1 MANAVFAGGRAS
13 ALQNYLLGEE
23 RINRMIDA
31 TSLDDALKVLMEINF
46 GDGFSIS
53 TPIHFEKL
61 ISIEEE
67 KLYSFIKSTSPSEKL
82 KEFLLLKND
91 YHNAEAFV
99 RAKHL
104 KIDDD
109 KMLVNDGVYE
119 KDKLKDLIF
128 ADDYKGLP
136 KPLRSAII
144 QCDNLFISNKA
155 SGVLVSNIFNK
166 AYFEHLYSVSKG
178 DKILTRLFKN
188 KVDCV
193 NIGVAFRIRNYSKAN
208 SFFIDNG
215 TLSPSDLKKL
225 CENSFDELKVYF
237 KFSPLFKVV
246 MLAIEDAEKNKPL
259 LEFEK
264 FTDFYPVS
272 LLDENK
278 YSISGN
284 LPFMRYVFNKLNDFI
299 NIRIIMIGLI
309 NGLDKN
315 QIKNRL
321 RII

>member
-23 RINRMIDA
+23 RINRMVDA
-31 TSLDDALKVLMEINF
+31 TSFDDALKVLMEINF

-53 TPIHFEKL
+53 TPMQFEKL

-67 KLYSFIKSTSPSEKL
+67 KLYSFIKSTSPSKKL
-82 KEFLLLKND
+82 EEFLLIKND
-91 YHNAEAFV
+91 YLNAEALI

-109 KMLVNDGVYE
+109 KMLVNDGIYAKE
-119 KDKLKDLIF
+119 KLKDLIF
-128 ADDYKGLP
+128 ADDYKGFP
-136 KPLRSAII
+136 IPLGKALIE
-144 QCDNLFISNKA
+144 CDNLFISGKA
-155 SGVLVSNIFNK
+155 SGVLVSNIFIK
-166 AYFEHLYSVSKG
+166 AYFEHLYSISKG
-178 DKILTRLFKN
+178 DKILSKLYKN

-193 NIGVAFRIRNYSKAN
+193 NIGVAFRIRNFLKAN

-215 TLSPSDLKKL
+215 TLSTSDLKKL
-225 CENSFDELKVYF
+225 CDDSFDELKGYF
-237 KFSPLFKVV
+237 KFSHLFKFII
-246 MLAIEDAEKNKPL
+246 LAIDDAEKNKPL

-264 FTDFYPVS
+264 YTDYYPVS
-272 LLDENK
+272 LLNENK

-284 LPFMRYVFNKLNDFI
+284 LPFMRYVFNKLNDFV

-321 RII
+321 RIM